1 MMLTGRTSRAIT
13 VGAAA
18 VLCLSACTG
27 NSASDATTAAAVTAA
42 AASSE
47 VASSG
52 STQSSISGTAQ
63 SSSFQPTYVDGKLT
77 AVPGLDQ
84 AAMDVINSAPYTSGQ
99 WAISVRDMDSGE
111 QLVALNADKMFEP
124 GSVVKNYSTGAAWQ
138 QFGSDSTIVTPV
150 KRTGEVV
157 DGTVNGDLVLVG
169 KGDLTMG
176 GRTKP
181 DGTVDFTNLDHN
193 DANGVPGATL
203 TTEDPLTGL
212 DQLAAQVKA
221 SGISS
226 VSGNVVV
233 DDRLWE
239 PHSLS
244 NGPVSPIIINQN
256 VIDFITTP
264 TTPGESATSKL
275 VQPKV
280 APWVVKGQIQTVAAG
295 GKTAIKVTSADEKTV
310 VLSGTIAA
318 DSGPVVNTYS
328 FKDPATF
335 ARTAFIEALGRAG
348 VSVTADPLAVNPTA
362 ALPATADVDSLT
374 SVAELTSLTLDQEAT
389 YVLKISYNLGAE
401 TFICRLAVAA
411 GSTDCGDGL
420 QKEADIWTAAGL
432 DTKGASLIDGSG
444 LDGNLITADNQVQ
457 LSTIM
462 AKRSD
467 AAKWKAALPIL
478 GVDGSLTTVEADGP
492 AKGKVSAKTGTLAA
506 YDEFNQRYRLPTK
519 ALGGYIDTK
528 TGRHLAFTIIA
539 TNSVFPDIAGIFAAN
554 NDLGKVVASIQ
565 QSY

>member
-1 MMLTGRTSRAIT
+1 MSK
-13 VGAAA
+13 
-18 VLCLSACTG
+18 
-27 NSASDATTAAAVTAA
+27 
-42 AASSE
+42 
-47 VASSG
+47 
-52 STQSSISGTAQ
+52 
-63 SSSFQPTYVDGKLT
+63 PPYV
-77 AVPGLDQ
+77 
-84 AAMDVINSAPYTSGQ
+84 NGQ
-99 WAISVRDMDSGE
+99 WAISVQDMDSGE
-111 QLVALNADKMFEP
+111 QIVSLNADKMFEP

-138 QFGSDSTIVTPV
+138 QFGPDSTILTPV

-157 DGTVNGDLVLVG
+157 DGTLNGDLILVG
-169 KGDLTMG
+169 MGDLTMG

-193 DANGVPGATL
+193 DANGIPGATL

-221 SGISS
+221 AGISS
-226 VSGNVVV
+226 VSGDVVI

-256 VIDFITTP
+256 VIDFISTP
-264 TTPGESATSKL
+264 TTQGQPATSEL

-280 APWVVKGQIQTVAAG
+280 APWVVSGQIQTVAAG
-295 GKTAIKVTSADEKTV
+295 GKTAITVESADEKTV

-348 VSVTADPLAVNPTA
+348 VTVTTDPVAANPSA
-362 ALPATADVDSLT
+362 ALPDTSAVGGLT
-374 SVAELTSLTLDQEAT
+374 SVAELTSLSFDQEAT
-389 YVLKISYNLGAE
+389 YVLKISYNLGGEA
-401 TFICRLAVAA
+401 FLCRLAVAA

-420 QKEADIWTAAGL
+420 KKAAEIWTAAGL
-432 DTKGASLIDGSG
+432 DTTGASLIDGSG
-444 LDGNLITADNQVQ
+444 LAGNLITADNQVQ
-457 LSTIM
+457 LSKIM
-462 AKRSD
+462 AARPD
-467 AAKWKAALPIL
+467 AARWKAALPIL
-478 GVDGSLTTVEADGP
+478 GVDGSLTTVQADGP

-506 YDEFNQRYRLPTK
+506 WDAFNERYRLPTK

-528 TGRHLAFTIIA
+528 SGRHFAFTIMA
-539 TNSVFPDIAGIFAAN
+539 TNSVFADVEGIFAAN
-554 NDLGKVVASIQ
+554 DDVGKVVASIQ